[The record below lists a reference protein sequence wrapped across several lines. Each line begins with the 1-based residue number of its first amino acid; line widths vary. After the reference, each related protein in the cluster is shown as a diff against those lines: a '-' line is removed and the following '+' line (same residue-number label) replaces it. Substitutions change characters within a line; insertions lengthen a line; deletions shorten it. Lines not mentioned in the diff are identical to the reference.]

1 MDGVGNVRGLGMMA
15 AVEVVADTR
24 TKQLFPPAAGIT
36 PKLTDAMLERGLYT
50 RVVMD
55 CICIAPP
62 LCSTDAEI
70 DRLVDIVGDAISTV
84 VAAARGSVAVS
95 AP

>member
-1 MDGVGNVRGLGMMA
+1 MAVQHRHLETLARCDAFRGL
-15 AVEVVADTR
+15 D
-24 TKQLFPPAAGIT
+24 
-36 PKLTDAMLERGLYT
+36 
-50 RVVMD
+50 
-55 CICIAPP
+55 
-62 LCSTDAEI
+62 DAEI